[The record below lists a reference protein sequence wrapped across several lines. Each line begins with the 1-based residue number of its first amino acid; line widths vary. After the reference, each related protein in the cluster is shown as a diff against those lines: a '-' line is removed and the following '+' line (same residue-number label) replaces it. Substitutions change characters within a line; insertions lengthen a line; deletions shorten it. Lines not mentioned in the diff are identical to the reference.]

1 MLRLWD
7 TRGMEVVSNI
17 NVGENFAVC
26 CDVNDNY
33 VVTGHRGFDSNGT
46 VARLWDIR
54 VSKKLQEFSGHTQTV
69 EGAVLLDEFL
79 VTCSKDG
86 TVRKYGIKN

>member
-7 TRGMEVVSNI
+7 TRGMEVVSSI

-54 VSKKLQEFSGHTQTV
+54 VSKQLQEFSGHT
-69 EGAVLLDEFL
+69 
-79 VTCSKDG
+79 
-86 TVRKYGIKN
+86 